1 MSLSPDEKPET
12 PAMPSVAF
20 SANDPDGFQRAVESH
35 RKELLLHCYRFVGS
49 MHDAEDMVQETF
61 LRAWRGLSR
70 FQGRSSV
77 RSWLYRIATN
87 VCLDALSR
95 RSASRRVFPDDL
107 GGPTRRMPKGPP
119 STEVPWIEPFP
130 DMALEGVVDA
140 SPGPSIQY
148 EQREAV
154 RLAFISA
161 TQRLPARQRA
171 VLLLRDVLGWSAGE
185 TAGTLKMTVASA
197 NSALQ
202 RARSTLETGLSRE
215 EISDAAGTDDAKNS
229 IADRYAHAWESSDLR
244 ELVGLLAKDA
254 TMVMPP
260 WRLWYQGRSRIRIL
274 FAWAWRVLSGGGTY
288 KMVATCANSQVAF
301 GTYLKRPGED
311 KYHAH
316 VFQVLTFQE
325 GRIGRVTLFV
335 GPEHFTK
342 LGLAPTLDGTP

>member
-1 MSLSPDEKPET
+1 
-12 PAMPSVAF
+12 MPSAALP
-20 SANDPDGFQRAVESH
+20 SNNPEGFPRAVESH
-35 RKELLLHCYRFVGS
+35 RQELLLHCYRLIGS

-95 RSASRRVFPDDL
+95 RSAARRVFPDDL
-107 GGPTRRMPKGPP
+107 GRPTRRMPKGPP

-130 DMALEGVVDA
+130 DAALGEVADA
-140 SPGPSIQY
+140 SPGPSIRY

-202 RARSTLETGLSRE
+202 RARNALKTGLSRD
-215 EISDAAGTDDAKNS
+215 EISDAAGTDDAKRS
-229 IADRYAHAWESSDLR
+229 IADRYASAWENSDLR
-244 ELVGLLAKDA
+244 ELVSLLAKDA
-254 TMVMPP
+254 TLVMPP
-260 WRLWYQGRSRIRIL
+260 WRLWYRGRASLRSL

-288 KMVATCANSQVAF
+288 KMVATRANSQIAF

-311 KYHAH
+311 KYQAH
-316 VFQVLTFQE
+316 VLQVLTLRNA
-325 GRIGRVTLFV
+325 RIGRVTLFV
-335 GPEHFTK
+335 GPDHFAK
-342 LGLAPTLDGTP
+342 FGLAPTLSGTP